1 MGKYTPHR
9 QNSSIQNRKYI
20 PHRQNSSIQN
30 RKYIPHR
37 QNSSIIQ
44 NRKPKKQR
52 LTLIPLIHIQM
63 TAVIVNYYVQST
75 K

>member
-20 PHRQNSSIQN
+20 PHHQNSS
-30 RKYIPHR
+30 
-37 QNSSIIQ
+37 IQ

-63 TAVIVNYYVQST
+63 TAVIVNYYVQSI